1 MLVYGLLFGGGFSD
15 PFDEG
20 RGFFSGAPAIFVIFF
35 VLIASVI
42 IGAILYSIVKGVGT
56 WSRNNAAE
64 ERQLGARL
72 IAKRVKVR
80 GGAGDSSS
88 STDYFLTFEFDTG
101 ERLEFEVRGKEYG
114 LLAEGDAGTLTFQGT
129 RYKGFARFT

>member
-1 MLVYGLLFGGGFSD
+1 MLIYGLLFGGGFSD
-15 PFDEG
+15 PFNEG
-20 RGFFSGAPAIFVIFF
+20 SGFFAGAPPFFVIFF
-35 VLIASVI
+35 VIIASVI

-64 ERQLGARL
+64 ERQVGARI
-72 IAKRVKVR
+72 IAKRVNVR
-80 GGAGDSSS
+80 GGSGDSSA
-88 STDYFLTFEFDTG
+88 STDYFLTFELDTG